1 MRIRQLVLCAAWAAA
16 VMLGTV
22 GAKAADKVR
31 AIKAASVAWTFTVLD
46 VGMEKGIF
54 AKYGIDV
61 DITSAAGDAK
71 LQQALASDSVDFG
84 LGSGPSMAFVAKGA
98 PQIAVAAFAN
108 EPRNIGIIVGPD
120 ATFKTMKD
128 LKGKVVSV
136 TTAGSLTEWLA
147 KQASIQE
154 GLGPDGIKTAALG
167 TFETSLAALRTH
179 QIDGMVAAVE
189 SGYRL
194 EERKEGR
201 VLGGLEKYAPHF
213 ITHVVYARKALVA
226 QKPELVERFLKGF
239 FGTIAYMKSHKAE
252 TGAVA
257 MKILDLSK
265 TVADRTYDYE
275 ISMFNDDGHFDPQA
289 VETLKKSFVEMGTL
303 PEKPKDEQLFTTK
316 FVPVKP

>member
-1 MRIRQLVLCAAWAAA
+1 MKIRNLLLCVVVLALGAARAE
-16 VMLGTV
+16 
-22 GAKAADKVR
+22 AADKVR

-71 LQQALASDSVDFG
+71 LQQALASNSVDFG

-108 EPRNIGIIVGPD
+108 EPRNIGIVVLPD
-120 ATFKTMKD
+120 APYKTLKD
-128 LKGKVVSV
+128 MKGKTVSV

-154 GLGPDGIKTAALG
+154 GMGPDGLKTAALG
-167 TFETSLAALRTH
+167 TFETSLAALKTG
-179 QIDGMVAAVE
+179 QVDGIVAAVE
-189 SGYRL
+189 AGYRL
-194 EERKEGR
+194 EELKQGR
-201 VLGGLEKYAPHF
+201 LLTGLEMYAPHF

-226 QKPELVERFLKGF
+226 EKPDMVNRFLKGF
-239 FGTIAYMKSHKAE
+239 FGTIAYMKSHKDE
-252 TGAVA
+252 TSAVD
-257 MKILDLSK
+257 MKVLNSSK
-265 TVADRTYDYE
+265 AVMDKTYDYE

-289 VETLKKSFVEMGTL
+289 MATLKKSWVDMGTL
-303 PEKPKDEQLFTTK
+303 NETPKDDQLYTTK
-316 FVPVKP
+316 FIPVKP